1 MAGPTLIPSPSLTLR
16 RQPLL
21 PKDGHKKGGKKF
33 GELAGGT
40 TAECA
45 AVCCCCPCTV
55 MNLLVLAVYRVPAG
69 LCKKAWR
76 KQRKRHRILKRKQV
90 GGLLIAPTIGGPNA
104 EEKVAQTEELL
115 VAANSEENE
124 KAAELEKE
132 MWDRFHGAGFWRSPS
147 QKESECEN
155 DVVK

>member
-1 MAGPTLIPSPSLTLR
+1 MAGQGLIRSPSLTQR

-21 PKDGHKKGGKKF
+21 AKNGQERRGNKF
-33 GELAGGT
+33 GEFVGGT

-55 MNLLVLAVYRVPAG
+55 MNLLVLAVYKVPAG

-76 KQRKRHRILKRKQV
+76 KQRKRHRIARRKQV
-90 GGLLIAPTIGGPNA
+90 GGLLMGPTTGGPNA

-115 VAANSEENE
+115 VAAADQQEGEDE
-124 KAAELEKE
+124 KAAELEKA

-147 QKESECEN
+147 QKEKE
-155 DVVK
+155 